1 MKKIREP
8 QVAGMFY
15 PSDPKELKTQIKGY
29 LNDIEIDVEIDNVA
43 GLVSPHA
50 GYVYSGKTAAYGYKM
65 IENKNLISVGFFT

>member
-29 LNDIEIDVEIDNVA
+29 LNDVEIDVEIENVA

-50 GYVYSGKTAAYGYKM
+50 GYVYSGTASLFASLF
-65 IENKNLISVGFFT
+65 E